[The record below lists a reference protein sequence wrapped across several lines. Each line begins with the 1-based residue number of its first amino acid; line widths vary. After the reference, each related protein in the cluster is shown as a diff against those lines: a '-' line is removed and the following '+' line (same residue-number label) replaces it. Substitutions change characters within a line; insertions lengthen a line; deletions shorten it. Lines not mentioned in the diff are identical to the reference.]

1 MDTFKNEPILFEPSI
16 TQGPPVFDF
25 SYDPEQTE
33 CVLSCGGR
41 SVRWE
46 GPKVAGIVAIVRT
59 VGPEALQTLWDEY
72 GHLAAED

>member
-1 MDTFKNEPILFEPSI
+1 METFNNQPEFFPPSV
-16 TQGPPVFDF
+16 TQGPPVYDF
-25 SYDPEQTE
+25 SYPPEQTE

-46 GPKVAGIVAIVRT
+46 GEKVPGIIALIRA

-72 GHLAAED
+72 GHLAVED

>member
-1 MDTFKNEPILFEPSI
+1 MDTFKNEPVLHPPSV
-16 TQGPPVFDF
+16 TQGPPVYDF
-25 SYDPEQTE
+25 GWSPDLSE
-33 CVLSCGGR
+33 CSISCGGR

-46 GPKVAGIVAIVRT
+46 GPKVAGIVAIVRS